1 MYTDGNMIS
10 GTWTNKVTGK
20 TVQVRSSIMD
30 GDNMVILTNDGMI
43 DMMEFSRN
51 YIQISE
57 EVFDQNGNV
66 IQNYQES
73 FNNDTPM
80 NAFNDSPKHT
90 FNDDELSVLM
100 GTRNVYGITED
111 TNINVITNNPKESEI
126 RISTMPENFKYI
138 DKVFNKLP
146 YDINIKLEIDWN
158 SIPKDKL
165 AMLVDIFDISTD
177 DIASYI
183 YDKYF
188 NKDIVIAE
196 IQNKLNNLLI

>member
-80 NAFNDSPKHT
+80 NAFNDRPKHT

>member
-10 GTWTNKVTGK
+10 GTWTNKLTGK

-51 YIQISE
+51 YIQISDE
-57 EVFDQNGNV
+57 IFDQNGNV

-73 FNNDTPM
+73 LNTTPTY
-80 NAFNDSPKHT
+80 AFNDTPKHT
-90 FNDDELSVLM
+90 FNADELSVLM
-100 GTRNVYGITED
+100 GTSNAYGITED
-111 TNINVITNNPKESEI
+111 TNLNVITNNHKESEI

-146 YDINIKLEIDWN
+146 YDINIKFEIDWS

-165 AMLVDIFDISTD
+165 AILVDIFDISTD

-196 IQNKLNNLLI
+196 IQNKLKNILI